1 MLRFK
6 DYSKSYNDHLI
17 ISIAELEL
25 DAGIYWIRG
34 ENGSG
39 KSTLFKSIAGLIPF
53 RGSISFSDNVELRQ
67 EPLEFRRRVNFS
79 EAEPLFP
86 GFLTSKDLIR
96 FVGSAKG
103 ADITQQDEITS
114 KLGINSFIDK
124 RCETYSSGML
134 KKLSIALAFLGKP
147 KVIILD
153 EPLITLDDQARD
165 ILLGMISEVNKAG
178 DVITL
183 LSSHQSLDMPDLRIR
198 EKFRIVNKS
207 LVAQ

>member
-6 DYSKSYNDHLI
+6 DFSKRYSDQLI
-17 ISIAELEL
+17 ITIPDLEL

-53 RGSISFSDNVELRQ
+53 QGTITFSDNTDLGKH
-67 EPLEFRRRVNFS
+67 PLEFRRRVSFS

-86 GFLTSKDLIR
+86 GFLTSKDLIQ
-96 FVGSAKG
+96 FVGSARG
-103 ADITQQDEITS
+103 ASASQRRDIIS
-114 KLGINSFIDK
+114 KLGIDSFYDK

-134 KKLSIALAFLGKP
+134 KKLSIALAFLGNP
-147 KVIILD
+147 KVTILD
-153 EPLITLDDQARD
+153 EPLITLDDQTRD
-165 ILLGMISEVNKAG
+165 ILLGMISETDKAG

-198 EKFRIVNKS
+198 EKFRIVNTS
-207 LVAQ
+207 LTTG